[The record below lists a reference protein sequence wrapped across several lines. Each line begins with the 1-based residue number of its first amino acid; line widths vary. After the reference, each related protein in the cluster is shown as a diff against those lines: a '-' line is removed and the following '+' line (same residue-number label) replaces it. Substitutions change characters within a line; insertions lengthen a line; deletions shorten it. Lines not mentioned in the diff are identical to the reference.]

1 MSFLWNSALQLRA
14 ASASMNSDLSPQLI
28 KTTPLCPRSLFLLC
42 NSDCAS
48 RQTAGVTGWG
58 EGAVYLIS
66 CLSGITVLYCCCTMS
81 KNSCSIYFCSDIQ
94 GFFLGGGVRMV
105 NPLWPLKMLLKVNP
119 YIKCQITLCSS
130 LLLGL
135 WCFGKQS
142 PDSIGDAVASRER
155 WPYDYPTPSLKLSVA
170 SMSLLL
176 EIVLQWT
183 VGYMC
188 PSTEKWIKLW
198 YFYAMEYFSAIKKQI
213 NAICSNMD
221 GPRGYHTK

>member
-81 KNSCSIYFCSDIQ
+81 KNSCSTYFCSDIQ

-119 YIKCQITLCSS
+119 YKNISF
-130 LLLGL
+130 LGL
-135 WCFGKQS
+135 NIIKMQ
-142 PDSIGDAVASRER
+142 R
-155 WPYDYPTPSLKLSVA
+155 
-170 SMSLLL
+170 
-176 EIVLQWT
+176 VLFLNHLC
-183 VGYMC
+183 VGLYNNNFQ
-188 PSTEKWIKLW
+188 T
-198 YFYAMEYFSAIKKQI
+198 
-213 NAICSNMD
+213 N
-221 GPRGYHTK
+221 